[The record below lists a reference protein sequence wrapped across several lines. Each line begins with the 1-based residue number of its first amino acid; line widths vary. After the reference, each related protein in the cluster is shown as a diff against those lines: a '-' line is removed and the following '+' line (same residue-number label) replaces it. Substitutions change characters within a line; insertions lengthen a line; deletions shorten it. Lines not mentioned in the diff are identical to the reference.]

1 MSVRLISFL
10 KMHSKYNNDNQS
22 IFMKNVISRTLYDT
36 ISEDSIKDLC
46 KISQG
51 LKEKIV
57 TERRLKKYSKYLNDV
72 IDMFQSKRYRLKIFG
87 IRKIQVELCEAFN
100 LTTDRASWR
109 TIPGMLGWFCM
120 IWEMKGVPEFVQNK
134 VTYFIVNSEKEKSAI
149 HIFQGRNKNRFE
161 PLIQGIERNELPPRN
176 ESFDELNKLNF
187 DNEIDL
193 FPQETLDIFDF

>member
-1 MSVRLISFL
+1 MFPANNVQLFAINNIQSSFNYYDNYIIDDDI
-10 KMHSKYNNDNQS
+10 KY
-22 IFMKNVISRTLYDT
+22 I
-36 ISEDSIKDLC
+36 IKY
-46 KISQG
+46 SQG
-51 LKEKIV
+51 QREKMT
-57 TERRLKKYSKYLNDV
+57 TEGRLKKYEKYLGDV
-72 IDMFQSKRYRLKIFG
+72 SSMFKTKRYRVKVLG
-87 IRKIQVELCEAFN
+87 IRQIQVEVCKTFN

-109 TIPGMLGWFCM
+109 TIRGMLGWFCM

-187 DNEIDL
+187 DNEID
-193 FPQETLDIFDF
+193 